1 MNEESESFT
10 FIFSDN
16 RRINLSQNQV
26 LNISTTFYYKH
37 VNKENGSIITLPDNI
52 SYESFT
58 EFVEIYQ
65 KNSPI
70 LEEQISQEN
79 KLNVNEN
86 ADLVQLIQM
95 SEYFEN
101 ETFSIFLINELFL
114 NGENTINK
122 KNSYMLLILSFNKLN
137 ELNNNNNYNNEE
149 DIECVWLDLFMKSLD
164 VVGKNLLFFFTD
176 GKLDVFDKKIIDE
189 LFEKFSM
196 NLISNDFII
205 NSQENKSNN
214 NIVNGPSQNNYEEQ
228 NNNNNNNEKN
238 ENSNIHNI
246 NTINKENIE
255 RFINHDNKSGK
266 SNEEENTIQIDT
278 FRKIIEFLI
287 NRRSQNDFF
296 CLLSNEFM
304 KISSEENINEI
315 NNLPNPTFLL
325 KLDVNEI
332 NNYYEEFPIEN
343 QINNNEQK
351 KIVFII
357 YYKKME
363 DSFSV
368 SLKLTKMEKQ
378 NGKNNSNNMTTNN
391 NLVNTFDILTFL
403 SSVSIEELDIKQIN
417 IKSIAN
423 NKSMHEI
430 FKINNFSK
438 FLSSMNNEYLT
449 LKIFL
454 KPCYTHSI
462 LCSYLYYNFE
472 QLYDNKNIFKIPK
485 SLLNTIIR
493 KKQVNNN
500 DINMD
505 KMVICLFNWLN
516 DEINIREDVS
526 EIIENIKWNNISLPL
541 LFEFIIKYAKSISQV
556 DLEHIFLNSLAGR
569 SQNYPNM
576 EAFGQE
582 IMKSLFTSAK
592 KMDYI
597 SLFCEN
603 QKLNKFNSYEIINH
617 ERNIS
622 LNLNDSS
629 QKKNSFENK
638 NTKNSNSKNSEQNL
652 INNIDKK
659 NTNDKKDNNDSI
671 IINSYAMKKKQ
682 NKSTTNLNNIKLLE
696 SKKNDNTLSKK
707 KLDIM
712 NSSKEKFKNKHKKIS
727 KNNSNY
733 NQRNKSTDLKYM
745 NSNKIKTS
753 NNTKKHQRIYL
764 ETNYNKNIFN
774 KSLYDN
780 KIYKIINNKNNNNEN
795 GKKSISKISLITELN
810 KIKLKVK
817 PNSNQIFQK
826 KQKYKNR
833 INYSGNLNKTEN
845 NFG

>member
-1 MNEESESFT
+1 MKEDSESFI
-10 FIFSDN
+10 FIFNDN
-16 RRINLSQNQV
+16 RRIILSQNQV

-37 VNKENGSIITLPDNI
+37 INKENGNIITLPDNI

-58 EFVEIYQ
+58 EFVDIYQ

-79 KLNVNEN
+79 KLIVNEN
-86 ADLVQLIQM
+86 VDLVQLIQM

-114 NGENTINK
+114 YGENKINK

-164 VVGKNLLFFFTD
+164 VVGKNLLSFFTD

-205 NSQENKSNN
+205 NSQENKSNE
-214 NIVNGPSQNNYEEQ
+214 NILKSPNQNNNEEQ
-228 NNNNNNNEKN
+228 NNNNNNNNEKN

-246 NTINKENIE
+246 NTINKENIDK
-255 RFINHDNKSGK
+255 IIHNDNKS
-266 SNEEENTIQIDT
+266 NDEDNVIQIDT

-357 YYKKME
+357 NYKKME
-363 DSFSV
+363 DSFNV
-368 SLKLTKMEKQ
+368 SLKLTKLEKQ
-378 NGKNNSNNMTTNN
+378 SGKNNSNNMITNN

-438 FLSSMNNEYLT
+438 LLSSVSNEYLT

-454 KPCYTHSI
+454 KPCYTHSM

-516 DEINIREDVS
+516 DEINIREDIS

-541 LFEFIIKYAKSISQV
+541 LFEFIIKYAKNISQV
-556 DLEHIFLNSLAGR
+556 DLEHIFLNSLSGR
-569 SQNYPNM
+569 SQNYSSI

-582 IMKSLFTSAK
+582 IIKSLLTSAK

-617 ERNIS
+617 ERNVS
-622 LNLNDSS
+622 LNLNESS
-629 QKKNSFENK
+629 QKKISLENK
-638 NTKNSNSKNSEQNL
+638 NTKNSNSKISEPNL
-652 INNIDKK
+652 INNLNKK
-659 NTNDKKDNNDSI
+659 STKENKENNDSI

-682 NKSTTNLNNIKLLE
+682 NKSTTNLNNIKLIE
-696 SKKNDNTLSKK
+696 SKKNDNNLSKK
-707 KLDIM
+707 KIDII
-712 NSSKEKFKNKHKKIS
+712 NSPKEKHKKSHKKIS

-733 NQRNKSTDLKYM
+733 NQRNKSSDLKYM

-753 NNTKKHQRIYL
+753 NYAKKHQRIYL

-817 PNSNQIFQK
+817 PNSNQILQK
-826 KQKYKNR
+826 KQKHKNR
-833 INYSGNLNKTEN
+833 INYSGNLNKTDN
-845 NFG
+845 NFC

>member
-1 MNEESESFT
+1 MNEDSESFI
-10 FIFSDN
+10 FIFNDN
-16 RRINLSQNQV
+16 RRIILSQNQV

-37 VNKENGSIITLPDNI
+37 INKENGNIITLPDNI

-58 EFVEIYQ
+58 EFVDIYQ

-79 KLNVNEN
+79 KLIVNEN
-86 ADLVQLIQM
+86 VDLVQLIQM

-114 NGENTINK
+114 YGENKINK

-149 DIECVWLDLFMKSLD
+149 DVECVWLDLFMKSLD
-164 VVGKNLLFFFTD
+164 VVGKNLLSFFTD

-205 NSQENKSNN
+205 NSQENNINENIVKSQNQNN
-214 NIVNGPSQNNYEEQ
+214 NEEQ
-228 NNNNNNNEKN
+228 NNNNNNDKN
-238 ENSNIHNI
+238 KNSNIHNI

-255 RFINHDNKSGK
+255 KIIHNENKN
-266 SNEEENTIQIDT
+266 NEEENVIQIDT

-357 YYKKME
+357 YYKKIE
-363 DSFSV
+363 DSFTV
-368 SLKLTKMEKQ
+368 SLKLIKLEKQ
-378 NGKNNSNNMTTNN
+378 TGKNNSNNVSTNN
-391 NLVNTFDILTFL
+391 NLSNTFDILTFL

-430 FKINNFSK
+430 LKINNFSK
-438 FLSSMNNEYLT
+438 LLSSVSNEYLT

-454 KPCYTHSI
+454 KPCYTHSM

-472 QLYDNKNIFKIPK
+472 QLYDSKNIFKIPK

-516 DEINIREDVS
+516 DEINIREDIS

-541 LFEFIIKYAKSISQV
+541 LFEFIIK
-556 DLEHIFLNSLAGR
+556 FLIR
-569 SQNYPNM
+569 
-576 EAFGQE
+576 
-582 IMKSLFTSAK
+582 
-592 KMDYI
+592 
-597 SLFCEN
+597 
-603 QKLNKFNSYEIINH
+603 
-617 ERNIS
+617 
-622 LNLNDSS
+622 
-629 QKKNSFENK
+629 
-638 NTKNSNSKNSEQNL
+638 
-652 INNIDKK
+652 
-659 NTNDKKDNNDSI
+659 
-671 IINSYAMKKKQ
+671 
-682 NKSTTNLNNIKLLE
+682 
-696 SKKNDNTLSKK
+696 
-707 KLDIM
+707 
-712 NSSKEKFKNKHKKIS
+712 
-727 KNNSNY
+727 
-733 NQRNKSTDLKYM
+733 
-745 NSNKIKTS
+745 
-753 NNTKKHQRIYL
+753 
-764 ETNYNKNIFN
+764 
-774 KSLYDN
+774 
-780 KIYKIINNKNNNNEN
+780 
-795 GKKSISKISLITELN
+795 KKS
-810 KIKLKVK
+810 KL
-817 PNSNQIFQK
+817 F
-826 KQKYKNR
+826 KYR
-833 INYSGNLNKTEN
+833 C
-845 NFG
+845 F